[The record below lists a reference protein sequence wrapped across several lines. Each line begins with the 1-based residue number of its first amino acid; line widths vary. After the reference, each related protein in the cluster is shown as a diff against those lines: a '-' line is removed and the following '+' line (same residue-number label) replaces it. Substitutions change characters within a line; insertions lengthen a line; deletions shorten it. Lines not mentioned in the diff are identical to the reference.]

1 MFDSFFYHAL
11 KKLHDDDSYDFL
23 KLTYYLDKHYM
34 SCKSIIEDSVFL
46 FLVPTKDSRVDF
58 AIVVVDLSNERFVVY
73 DPERNAEQKNYSRD
87 I

>member
-1 MFDSFFYHAL
+1 
-11 KKLHDDDSYDFL
+11 
-23 KLTYYLDKHYM
+23 M